1 MSVRVGRER
10 SKESLGIGVKG
21 RGGGEMS
28 KVERTDLRGGGGGVE
43 RTEGYFLGV
52 DKDQKCL

>member
-1 MSVRVGRER
+1 
-10 SKESLGIGVKG
+10 
-21 RGGGEMS
+21 MS
-28 KVERTDLRGGGGGVE
+28 KVERTDLRGGGGGGGE